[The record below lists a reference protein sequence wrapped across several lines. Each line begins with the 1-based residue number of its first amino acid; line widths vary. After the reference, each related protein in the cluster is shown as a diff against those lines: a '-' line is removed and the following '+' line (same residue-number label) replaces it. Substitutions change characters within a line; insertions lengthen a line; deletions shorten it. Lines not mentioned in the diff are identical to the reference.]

1 MTNPTET
8 QVLVP
13 VVANVPLSIVEE
25 VLNAQFGAN
34 VVSSLT
40 GEQMMAAMTAYVS
53 PLASVPPEIATH
65 VNRQYILSELEDVAI
80 PVVDRE
86 QVELSYP
93 EQYSELP
100 PIEADE

>member
-1 MTNPTET
+1 MTNIDPTQT
-8 QVLVP
+8 QVLIP

-34 VVSSLT
+34 VVPSLT

-53 PLASVPPEIATH
+53 PLASVPPEVPTQS
-65 VNRQYILSELEDVAI
+65 NRQHILAILEDVAL

-86 QVELSYP
+86 QVKLGYP
-93 EQYSELP
+93 EQYSDVDG
-100 PIEADE
+100 EAG